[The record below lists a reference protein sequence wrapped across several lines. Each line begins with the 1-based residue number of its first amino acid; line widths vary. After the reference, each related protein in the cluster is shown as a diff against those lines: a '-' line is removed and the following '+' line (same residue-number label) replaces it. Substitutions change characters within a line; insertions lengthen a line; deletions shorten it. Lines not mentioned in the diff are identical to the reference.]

1 MKTIVLATG
10 GFDPLRSR
18 HLVYLWAARK
28 LGDILVVGVHSDEWL
43 SMKQKIPF
51 MPLSERSTILR
62 NIIGIDFI
70 IDFDDSD
77 GTASHAIWMTRQSYP
92 QDKIIVAS
100 GCPRPS
106 SLLEIDAHRNDKNL
120 EFVFDVGCT
129 INS

>member
-18 HLVYLWAARK
+18 HLVYLRAASK

-43 SMKQKIPF
+43 SMKQQIPF
-51 MPLSERSTILR
+51 MPLSERSTVLR

-100 GCPRPS
+100 GCPRPG
-106 SLLEIDAHRNDKNL
+106 SLPEIDAHRNDKNL